1 MKSLHHIPY
10 YIIAFALFILL
21 KFIYASAN
29 NNDVFF
35 LTKPLDSI
43 ISFVL
48 DSNSVYFEDIG
59 FYHKTLNIT
68 IDKSCSG
75 FNFLLLAFLT
85 SYFSSLKVLKSH
97 FLKIIGIPIALF
109 VSYFFTLL
117 VNASRILT
125 SILIENKTNLNYS
138 WLHEAQGTF
147 IYVSFLIILY
157 LFINHAQRY
166 ILTRYEKLT

>member
-1 MKSLHHIPY
+1 MKSLHPIPY

-48 DSNSVYFEDIG
+48 DSESTYYQNTG
-59 FYHKTLNIT
+59 FYHKAMHIT

-75 FNFLLLAFLT
+75 FNFLLLAFLIT
-85 SYFSSLKVLKSH
+85 YFSSLKILKSNV
-97 FLKIIGIPIALF
+97 LKIIGIPLALF
-109 VSYFFTLL
+109 MAYVFTLF

-125 SILIENKTNLNYS
+125 SILIQNKTNLNYS